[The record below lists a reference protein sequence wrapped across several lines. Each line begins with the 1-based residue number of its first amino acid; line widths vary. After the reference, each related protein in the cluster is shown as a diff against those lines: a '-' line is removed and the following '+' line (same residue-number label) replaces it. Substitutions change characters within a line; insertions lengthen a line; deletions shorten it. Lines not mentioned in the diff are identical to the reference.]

1 MTAGDTVIRLADIG
15 KSFSQGGAPVE
26 VLKGISLDIAV
37 GEFIA
42 LLGTSGSG
50 KSTLMHILGLLD
62 RPSAGSYLLNG
73 QDVAQ
78 LADDHL
84 SELRNRMIGFIFQ
97 SFYLIPYVSARENV
111 MLPGLYGHTAGR
123 RLRARAEELLALVGL
138 ADRMDFKPSQL
149 SGGQQQRVAIAR
161 ALANEAPLLL
171 ADEPTG
177 NLDTKTG
184 VEIMELLKG
193 LNSESGIT
201 IVLVTHEQ
209 EIAAFSRRIIRFR
222 DGRVQSDETKGS
234 S

>member
-1 MTAGDTVIRLADIG
+1 MTAGETVIRLADIG

-123 RLRARAEELLALVGL
+123 RLRARAEELLTLVGL

-161 ALANEAPLLL
+161 ALVNDPQVLL

-177 NLDTKTG
+177 QLDSKTSI
-184 VEIMELLKG
+184 EILELLSDINRQG
-193 LNSESGIT
+193 RTVI
-201 IVLVTHEQ
+201 LVTHDQ
-209 EIAAFSRRIIRFR
+209 QTAAYAKRRIVLD
-222 DGRVQSDETKGS
+222 DGRIRNS
-234 S
+234 